1 MMMLQVDNIVQT
13 FPQTTI
19 PILNGLSLSLA
30 PQDFCVVIGCNG
42 SGKSTLLKA
51 ISGENAIDSGS
62 IVLNSHNVTSLS
74 FSERA
79 KYVSSVSQNVALGTI
94 QEMTLLENLVLSK
107 MRGEK
112 ARFKSVK
119 NHFDDLRARVS
130 RLHPLLE
137 KYLHQPLSCLS
148 GGQRQMVASIM
159 ATLNNPLLLLLD
171 EHCSALDPN
180 SQSMV
185 MKFTANMIAEL
196 CSTALMVTHHLQD
209 ALLYGNRLIMIKQG
223 KIIHDFNAKQKSNLR
238 LSDLLELFQLSTE
251 VKND

>member
-1 MMMLQVDNIVQT
+1 MLQADKIVQT
-13 FPQTTI
+13 FPHATM
-19 PILNGLSLSLA
+19 PILNGMSLSLA
-30 PQDFCVVIGCNG
+30 PQDFCVVIGGNG

-51 ISGENAIDSGS
+51 ISGENTIASGS
-62 IVLNSHNVTSLS
+62 IVLNSRDITALS

-94 QEMTLLENLVLSK
+94 QEMTILENLVLSK

-112 ARFKSVK
+112 ASFKGIK
-119 NHFDDLRARVS
+119 HHFDDLRERMS
-130 RLHPLLE
+130 RLQPLLE

-185 MKFTANMIAEL
+185 MKFTANMVAEL
-196 CSTALMVTHHLQD
+196 GTTALMVTHHLQD
-209 ALLYGNRLIMIKQG
+209 ALLYGNRLIMIHQG
-223 KIIHDFNAKQKSNLR
+223 NIIHDFNAKQKSMLN

-251 VKND
+251 VGSD